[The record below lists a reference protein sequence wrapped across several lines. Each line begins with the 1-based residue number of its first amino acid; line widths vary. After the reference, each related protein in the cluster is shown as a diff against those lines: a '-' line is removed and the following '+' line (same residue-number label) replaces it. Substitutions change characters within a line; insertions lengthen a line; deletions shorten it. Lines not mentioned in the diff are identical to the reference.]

1 MKIHGGKFHAFFY
14 VKEANLKG
22 LHTVMIPS
30 IINSILKKANPRD
43 SKNVNDYQ
51 GLVGET
57 GRAHR
62 IVRAVKLFY
71 MILW

>member
-30 IINSILKKANPRD
+30 ITNSILKKAKPQR
-43 SKNVNDYQ
+43 Q
-51 GLVGET
+51 
-57 GRAHR
+57 
-62 IVRAVKLFY
+62 
-71 MILW
+71 